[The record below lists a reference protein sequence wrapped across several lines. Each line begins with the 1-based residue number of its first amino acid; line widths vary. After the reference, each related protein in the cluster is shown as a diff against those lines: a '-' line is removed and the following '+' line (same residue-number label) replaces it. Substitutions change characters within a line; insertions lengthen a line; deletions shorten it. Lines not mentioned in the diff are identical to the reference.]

1 MELIFLILFGILVF
15 VILGIGGWILKIIGY
30 VIEFLFDGCM
40 NSIGC
45 LVWVIVFIVIICSI

>member
-1 MELIFLILFGILVF
+1 MELILLVLFGILVF
-15 VILGIGGWILKIIGY
+15 VILGICGWIIKIIGS
-30 VIEFLFDGCM
+30 IFEFLLDGCM